1 MFLFL
6 FCHLYFKNDYKIFV
20 NMEITKMTVKYENI
34 AIHAGL
40 YRANQ
45 IFLSCEANKKW
56 SMVYVFSECYKC
68 LCGDVHVL
76 F

>member
-1 MFLFL
+1 
-6 FCHLYFKNDYKIFV
+6 
-20 NMEITKMTVKYENI
+20 MEITKMTAKYENI

-56 SMVYVFSECYKC
+56 SMAYVFSECYKC

>member
-20 NMEITKMTVKYENI
+20 NMEITKMTAKYENI

-45 IFLSCEANKKW
+45 IFLSCEANKK
-56 SMVYVFSECYKC
+56 MEYGVCFQ
-68 LCGDVHVL
+68 
-76 F
+76 